1 MIELAFGVLRAEP
14 NNLFPNQHIFKGE
27 REHLKL
33 HHDKRQQPGP
43 SFPQSCDPLAL

>member
-1 MIELAFGVLRAEP
+1 MVELDFGALRVEP

-33 HHDKRQQPGP
+33 VPNNR
-43 SFPQSCDPLAL
+43 